1 MVPKNQPSC
10 PYVRV
15 GRSGKNVRS
24 AKYVIQ
30 PSRADGE
37 SLHTS
42 VDQDNDVVKYM
53 VSKV

>member
-15 GRSGKNVRS
+15 GGSGKKAYS

-42 VDQDNDVVKYM
+42 VNRDNGVVKYV
-53 VSKV
+53 VSKA